1 MPERTMT
8 LNRFIQTA
16 YLPYAERQERR
27 STFIGYRNMWKR
39 YIKPD
44 GDKALHEFR
53 TFECEQMLLSIARTQ
68 DLCRSTLAH
77 IKHFL
82 GGAFRY
88 ARRQGVLDSP
98 KNSVPS
104 MVAEV
109 PPPNERTVVISM
121 LQSGET
127 NPAVRTCSRALCGQ
141 FISTF
146 QMARTSSTQPA

>member
-1 MPERTMT
+1 
-8 LNRFIQTA
+8 
-16 YLPYAERQERR
+16 LPYAERQERR

-104 MVAEV
+104 MMAEV
-109 PPPNERTVVISM
+109 PPPNERTVV
-121 LQSGET
+121 LQCFNLVKRIRRSA
-127 NPAVRTCSRALCGQ
+127 PVREPCADNSFQHFKWQGRA
-141 FISTF
+141 
-146 QMARTSSTQPA
+146 ARSQRRF